1 MNINKLSGNVIVLS
15 KNFID
20 ENFISVPNKYK
31 VRNAIVLF
39 MFYFKFY
46 AIMTYIFNMLN
57 LLPFVLTTFSCTS
70 FTIGYLLCLYY
81 PINHE
86 ELVDYYDSINED
98 LNKKG
103 ELFCNKLLL
112 ASKHTYKEVCL
123 KLLKKFHFE
132 ENTRVYRFLLP
143 TKEKMDD
150 TSVDVDSNNDTGDD
164 KSNDTSDDHQSD
176 NTGENSNLSYRLRS
190 RNSD

>member
-1 MNINKLSGNVIVLS
+1 MNINKLSGKVIVLS

-31 VRNAIVLF
+31 LRNTIVLF
-39 MFYFKFY
+39 MLYFKFY
-46 AIMTYIFNMLN
+46 AIMTYLFNMLN

-81 PINHE
+81 PVDHD
-86 ELVDYYDSINED
+86 ELVNYYDSINED

-112 ASKHTYKEVCL
+112 ASKHKYKEVCL
-123 KLLKKFHFE
+123 KVLNKFHFK
-132 ENTRVYRFLLP
+132 ENTRIYQFLLP
-143 TKEKMDD
+143 PKEKIDE
-150 TSVDVDSNNDTGDD
+150 
-164 KSNDTSDDHQSD
+164 KSDDLDDNESKDDNQSKDD
-176 NTGENSNLSYRLRS
+176 NLVEDQISDINSNLSYRLRS
-190 RNSD
+190 RNLD